1 MIHVLCVLRPLQIVQ
16 ILLYPDF
23 LFSNVEIECM
33 RTCLSPILHRRMDT
47 VRFDYL
53 SHSSRT
59 HPLCPLCKRDI
70 RDMSTDCLT
79 KESDRVYITISVSSS
94 HDRRVSAS
102 HTISFNWWLV
112 WWITDPP
119 NKHRNNHKSV
129 RVIIFISDTKKVEWG
144 GRYRQSEHR
153 QHNNIFLWS
162 LLGPI
167 NQHKREE

>member
-102 HTISFNWWLV
+102 HTISFN
-112 WWITDPP
+112 
-119 NKHRNNHKSV
+119 
-129 RVIIFISDTKKVEWG
+129 
-144 GRYRQSEHR
+144 
-153 QHNNIFLWS
+153 
-162 LLGPI
+162 
-167 NQHKREE
+167 